1 MEKPLVSLVAP
12 CFNGEKYI
20 KRFLNSILNQTYC
33 NIEVIL
39 INDGSNDRTEE
50 IIRDFQG
57 EFSKKGIRFVYEFQE
72 NLGQA
77 AALNRGLKLFT
88 GEYLTWLDSDD
99 EIMPEFIEKKVIFLQ
114 KNPEYAYCYGKA
126 IVVNE
131 DAPEKIVDIYEKR
144 KRIGRYAYFEDILF
158 SKNVFFSG
166 YMVKT
171 SAFDAVIPNREIY
184 CGRGGQNAQLLLP
197 LSWYYGD
204 PGYVE
209 DSVYKYYIRRDSH
222 SHSQNTSEKIIQ
234 QLHNYEQILI
244 FTLQQLPEC
253 EVRKYIC
260 IVRKHFARLRFG
272 NAVDTKNSELIKK
285 YFYELIQVRE
295 LKVHDFALYV
305 KYSNKVVRKLFHV
318 EG

>member
-1 MEKPLVSLVAP
+1 MESLVSIVTP
-12 CFNGEKYI
+12 CYNGEFFVG
-20 KRFLNSILNQTYC
+20 RFMESVLNQTYS
-33 NIEVIL
+33 NLELIL
-39 INDGSNDRTEE
+39 INDGSTDQTEE
-50 IIRDFQG
+50 VVHTYQKRLEQR
-57 EFSKKGIRFVYEFQE
+57 GIRFVYQCQK
-72 NLGQA
+72 NAGQA
-77 AALNRGLKLFT
+77 AALNKGLKLFK

-99 EIMPEFIEKKVIFLQ
+99 EIMPEFIEKKVKFLQ
-114 KNPEYAYCYGKA
+114 RNPEYVYCYGKA

-144 KRIGRYAYFEDILF
+144 KRTGRYAYFEDILF

-184 CGRGGQNAQLLLP
+184 CGRGGQNAQILLP
-197 LSWYYGD
+197 LSWYYGN

-222 SHSQNTSEKIIQ
+222 SHSQNTSEKIIR

-244 FTLQQLPEC
+244 FTLQQIPER